1 VNKKGYLMDIS
12 VSSNIIT
19 ITGNIKTVQD
29 FQSIKSN
36 IDTVVANQ
44 NSIVINLVDSLSITS
59 SVIGYFNK
67 LVLKD
72 KVDLTLGVGN
82 EQLIELL
89 EDLSL
94 KTLFKARKI

>member
-1 VNKKGYLMDIS
+1 MDIS